1 MPNLA
6 KEPNTFPLC
15 QIAHLTMDSRLTP
28 GQRVRVKSGELM
40 GVEGEVVSQRRE
52 NRLLVA
58 VRFLQ
63 KTVSI
68 VIQEFQVEPI

>member
-6 KEPNTFPLC
+6 KDPSVLPEC
-15 QIAHLTMDSRLTP
+15 QVSRVDSRIAP
-28 GQRVRVKSGELM
+28 GQRVRVKSGELT

-63 KTVSI
+63 RTVSI
-68 VIQEFQVEPI
+68 MIQDFQVEPI